1 MLVECLMKASETQ
14 VQKFLSVTETRFVI
28 PIYQRNYDWSVTQC
42 KQLLDDIKHV
52 GRGFEDA
59 HFIGSVVYIHD
70 DIYTSTDIKELSIID
85 GQQRLTTLTLIYLAI
100 YHLAIELNDEN
111 LKTRIYELYLVNKF
125 APEGEKT
132 KLQPTPQNLDALN
145 YLLRADNTE
154 EFSGYS
160 RIIDNFEYFRGE
172 INQDNLPIIL
182 DVLSKLMIVEI
193 SLERQKDNP
202 QRIFE
207 SLNSTGLELSQADLI
222 RNYILMD
229 LDRKN
234 QDRIYRD
241 YWELIE
247 SLAKD
252 EEKNA
257 SKVSDF
263 IRDYLTL
270 INKKIPNK
278 NKVYEEFKSK
288 FPTSD
293 ILELEAILSPI
304 KSLAKFYNKLINP
317 KNETDIEIRRQ
328 LEYIDQLEIK
338 VAYPFLIKV
347 YEDYSN
353 KIISKDDFLEILS
366 FVQSYVWRRF
376 VIGLPTNALNKIF
389 MTLYEKIDQDDYVV
403 SIQKYIA
410 KRKGSH
416 RMPQDAEIIE
426 ALKHKDIYN
435 IKSKNRLYL
444 LSRLENFN
452 NNEVVNIEGSS
463 DITIEHI
470 FPQRPNHVW
479 KSQLSEADLKL
490 MKEEY
495 LHTLGNLTLSG
506 NNGSLGNKDF
516 ISKRDM
522 PEKGYKDS
530 RLWLNKYLSEIDVW
544 DVQALERRFNIMA
557 ERCLKVWS
565 YPNVDLEDYNESTE
579 EISIFEAD
587 DPTHKKLEYVVLFGQ
602 KLKIKTVASLYIE
615 VFTYLFEQNPEVFF
629 NTDLGERLGIVKYH
643 NREKLRFAKAISSN
657 YFIEAHFDNMS
668 KFDKI
673 KYALEI
679 FEAEDELSIKYAAE
693 S

>member
-1 MLVECLMKASETQ
+1 MKANETR
-14 VQKFLSVTETRFVI
+14 VQDFLSANKTRFVI
-28 PIYQRNYDWSVTQC
+28 PIYQRNYDWSTAQC
-42 KQLLDDIKHV
+42 KQLLDDILHIGV
-52 GRGFEDA
+52 GDEKA
-59 HFIGSVVYIHD
+59 HFIGSVVYVHD
-70 DIYTSTDIKELSIID
+70 DIYTSSKLKELSIID
-85 GQQRLTTLTLIYLAI
+85 GQQRLTTLTLIYLAL
-100 YHLAIELNDEN
+100 YHLAIEMGNDD
-111 LKTRIYELYLVNKF
+111 LKTEIYETYLVNKF
-125 APEGEKT
+125 VSDSEKS
-132 KLQPTPQNLDALN
+132 KLRPTQDNLAALN
-145 YLLRADNTE
+145 YLLRADAKE
-154 EFSGYS
+154 EFSQYSKITENFDYFKS
-160 RIIDNFEYFRGE
+160 RINEQNYETVLEG
-172 INQDNLPIIL
+172 
-182 DVLSKLMIVEI
+182 LSKLMVVEI

-222 RNYILMD
+222 RNYILMG
-229 LDRKN
+229 LDRDSQN
-234 QDRIYRD
+234 NIYED
-241 YWELIE
+241 YWKLIE
-247 SLAKD
+247 NLARD
-252 EEKNA
+252 ETTNV

-293 ILELEAILSPI
+293 ILELKAILTPI

-317 KNETDIEIRRQ
+317 KNETDTEIRRQ
-328 LEYIDQLEIK
+328 LTYIDQLEIK

-353 KIISKDDFLEILS
+353 KIISKNDFLEILNLI
-366 FVQSYVWRRF
+366 QSYVWRRF
-376 VIGLPTNALNKIF
+376 VIGLPTNALNKVF
-389 MTLYEKIDQDDYVV
+389 MTLYEKIDQDEYVDSV
-403 SIQKYIA
+403 QKYIA
-410 KRKGSH
+410 KRKGTH

-426 ALKHKDIYN
+426 ALKHKDVYN

-444 LSRLENFN
+444 FSRLENFN
-452 NNEVVNIEGSS
+452 NNEVVNIEGNS

-470 FPQRPNHVW
+470 FPQRPSHVW
-479 KSQLSEADLKL
+479 KSQLSELDLKL

-516 ISKRDM
+516 TSKRDI

-544 DVQALERRFNIMA
+544 DVQALENRFNLLA
-557 ERCLKVWS
+557 ERCLKVWP
-565 YPNVDLEDYNESTE
+565 YPDVDLEEYNDSIE
-579 EISIFEAD
+579 EVSIFEAD
-587 DPTHKKLEYVVLFGQ
+587 DPTHKTLEYVVLFGQ
-602 KLKIKTVASLYIE
+602 KLKIKTVSSLYIE

-629 NTDLGERLGIVKYH
+629 NTDLAERAGIVKHY
-643 NREKLRFAKAISSN
+643 NKEKLRSPKAISSN
-657 YFIEAHFDNMS
+657 YYIETNLDSMS
-668 KFDKI
+668 KFDRI